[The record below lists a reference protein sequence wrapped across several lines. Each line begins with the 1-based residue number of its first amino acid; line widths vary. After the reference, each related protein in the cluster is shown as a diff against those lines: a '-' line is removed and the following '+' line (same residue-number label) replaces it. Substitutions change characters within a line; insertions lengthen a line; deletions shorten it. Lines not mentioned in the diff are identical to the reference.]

1 MKEHKHA
8 TKDKTET
15 KPARDEIAKKAYA
28 LYEKEGRPQGHDKQN
43 WLAAEAEMTG
53 HGSDEHHG
61 HGDHHAHMAAD
72 FRKRLWISLVLTL
85 PILVLSPMLQKLVG
99 LRDAI
104 TFTGDIY
111 VLFGFSSAVFWFG
124 GWPFLKGMFE
134 ELKTRKPGMMTL
146 VSVAIATAYLYS
158 SAVVFGLT
166 GKMFF
171 WELATLVD
179 IMLLGHWIEMRSVMG
194 ASKALEELAKLMPSD
209 AHKLMPDGSVKDV
222 PLSELTVDDK
232 VLIKPGEKIPAD
244 GVIVDGESSVNEA
257 MLTGE
262 STPTSKK
269 IGGKVIGGSINGEG
283 SLTIEVKGTGKDSF
297 LSQVIDLVKQ
307 AQESK
312 SKTQDLAN
320 IAALWL
326 TIVALSGGAI
336 TLIIWLTL
344 MGKDFAFAIERA
356 VTVMV
361 IACPHALGLAVPL
374 VVAVSTA
381 LAAKNGLLIRN
392 RVAFEGARKVQA
404 IIFDKTG
411 TLTEGRFGVTDTLLL
426 SQDIDEETLRRYAAS
441 VDANSEHP
449 IAKAI
454 AAASET
460 KSPVENFRGI
470 AGKGAEGRV
479 EGKEIKVVSPGFL
492 REQNIEMADKRV
504 EPLQAQGKTVVFVL
518 VDGALKGAMA
528 LADIIRPESKQAIA
542 ALKEMKIRCMMLT
555 GDNKATAKWVSDQ
568 IGLDEYFAEVLPQ
581 DKAAKVKEV
590 QARGQLVGMTGD
602 GVNDAPALAQANLGI
617 AIGAGS
623 DVAVETA
630 DVILVRSNPS
640 DVVAIL
646 KLSRA
651 TYCKMMQNLVWATG
665 YNVVAIPLAAG
676 ALYAWGVLLTPALG
690 AVLMAASTVIV
701 AINARLLRLK
711 AEPQPDAKAEPKPE
725 ANPDLRPKVKEGTRP
740 EAKVDQK
747 PQSKSEQERKPEA
760 TSDTKPEPKP
770 EPSPELEAVAEPKS
784 KNEQQPESNTRSDL
798 AQRSTKRTHRL

>member
-1 MKEHKHA
+1 M
-8 TKDKTET
+8 
-15 KPARDEIAKKAYA
+15 
-28 LYEKEGRPQGHDKQN
+28 
-43 WLAAEAEMTG
+43 
-53 HGSDEHHG
+53 
-61 HGDHHAHMAAD
+61 
-72 FRKRLWISLVLTL
+72 
-85 PILVLSPMLQKLVG
+85 
-99 LRDAI
+99 
-104 TFTGDIY
+104 
-111 VLFGFSSAVFWFG
+111 
-124 GWPFLKGMFE
+124 
-134 ELKTRKPGMMTL
+134 
-146 VSVAIATAYLYS
+146 
-158 SAVVFGLT
+158 
-166 GKMFF
+166 
-171 WELATLVD
+171 
-179 IMLLGHWIEMRSVMG
+179 
-194 ASKALEELAKLMPSD
+194 
-209 AHKLMPDGSVKDV
+209 
-222 PLSELTVDDK
+222 
-232 VLIKPGEKIPAD
+232 
-244 GVIVDGESSVNEA
+244 
-257 MLTGE
+257 
-262 STPTSKK
+262 
-269 IGGKVIGGSINGEG
+269 
-283 SLTIEVKGTGKDSF
+283 
-297 LSQVIDLVKQ
+297 
-307 AQESK
+307 
-312 SKTQDLAN
+312 
-320 IAALWL
+320 
-326 TIVALSGGAI
+326 
-336 TLIIWLTL
+336 
-344 MGKDFAFAIERA
+344 
-356 VTVMV
+356 
-361 IACPHALGLAVPL
+361 
-374 VVAVSTA
+374 
-381 LAAKNGLLIRN
+381 
-392 RVAFEGARKVQA
+392 QA

-542 ALKEMKIRCMMLT
+542 AVKEMKIRCMMLT

-651 TYCKMMQNLVWATG
+651 TYGKMMQNLVWATG

-725 ANPDLRPKVKEGTRP
+725 ANPDLRPKVKEGTRS

-784 KNEQQPESNTRSDL
+784 KNEQQPESKTRSDL